1 VHVVLRDLLRPWRD
15 RQTWWDLVHVVLDVF
30 VGAVTFGAVFTV
42 ATISLVMLLVPF
54 LWPFAAVGFWGL
66 FLLGRT
72 IGWFERSR
80 FDALLG
86 TPLADPVPPLVERNP
101 WRRFL
106 ERFKV
111 AARWRELAYGLVML
125 PVGLFTTLAALA
137 VWCVP
142 VALIGLPLYVDRLPG
157 DTARF
162 GLFSMGVDQQP
173 GVWLLAVAGV
183 VGVVLLAPWATVGLA
198 RLDRW
203 IARRLLSRPET
214 EEIRERMGELESSRN
229 AAVDS
234 AEAERRRIERDLHDG
249 AQQRLVALAMGLG
262 AARERLESDPE
273 RGRQLVAE
281 AHEEAKAALKDLRD
295 LVRGIHPVILEDRG
309 LDPALSAV
317 VARSPVPVS
326 LHVEIEERPP
336 PAIEST
342 AYFVV
347 SEALAN
353 VARHARANA
362 AQVSIVRAG
371 DRLVVE
377 VRDDGL
383 GGADA
388 SKGTGLTG
396 LRNRVA
402 GHGGTLDVIS
412 PLGGPTTLLVELPC
426 GSS

>member
-1 VHVVLRDLLRPWRD
+1 
-15 RQTWWDLVHVVLDVF
+15 
-30 VGAVTFGAVFTV
+30 
-42 ATISLVMLLVPF
+42 M
-54 LWPFAAVGFWGL
+54 
-66 FLLGRT
+66 
-72 IGWFERSR
+72 
-80 FDALLG
+80 
-86 TPLADPVPPLVERNP
+86 
-101 WRRFL
+101 
-106 ERFKV
+106 
-111 AARWRELAYGLVML
+111 
-125 PVGLFTTLAALA
+125 
-137 VWCVP
+137 
-142 VALIGLPLYVDRLPG
+142 
-157 DTARF
+157 
-162 GLFSMGVDQQP
+162 
-173 GVWLLAVAGV
+173 
-183 VGVVLLAPWATVGLA
+183 
-198 RLDRW
+198 
-203 IARRLLSRPET
+203 
-214 EEIRERMGELESSRN
+214 
-229 AAVDS
+229 
-234 AEAERRRIERDLHDG
+234 
-249 AQQRLVALAMGLG
+249 
-262 AARERLESDPE
+262 
-273 RGRQLVAE
+273 
-281 AHEEAKAALKDLRD
+281 
-295 LVRGIHPVILEDRG
+295 
-309 LDPALSAV
+309 
-317 VARSPVPVS
+317 ARSPVPVS